1 MAGPPP
7 ASPPRLREQQE
18 TRTRPQRSLSF
29 IPATEFSSRER
40 SSRQVDPHGRM
51 VGGLVPGSH
60 LLVDRDRLQ
69 LVGGLRRQEQMV
81 DADAV
86 VLLPGGSLI
95 IPKAV
100 EARSVGGGAQGVD
113 QAERYKLTEL
123 EAGRWQKQSVADPI
137 LGPRGV

>member
-1 MAGPPP
+1 MAGPRP
-7 ASPPRLREQQE
+7 ASPPRLRDQQE

-29 IPATEFSSRER
+29 IPASSRVRER
-40 SSRQVDPHGRM
+40 SRRQVDPHGCM
-51 VGGLVPGSH
+51 VGGLVAGSH

-86 VLLPGGSLI
+86 VLLPGASLI

-113 QAERYKLTEL
+113 EAER
-123 EAGRWQKQSVADPI
+123 
-137 LGPRGV
+137 

>member
-7 ASPPRLREQQE
+7 ASPPRPRDQQE

-29 IPATEFSSRER
+29 IPAMGFSSRER
-40 SSRQVDPHGRM
+40 SRRQVDPHGRM
-51 VGGLVPGSH
+51 VGSLVAPAH

-69 LVGGLRRQEQMV
+69 LVRGLRRQEQVV

-86 VLLPGGSLI
+86 VLLPAARLI

-100 EARSVGGGAQGVD
+100 EAGSVGGGAQRV
-113 QAERYKLTEL
+113 
-123 EAGRWQKQSVADPI
+123 
-137 LGPRGV
+137 